1 MTNSKEA
8 ASIIRQTVIDED
20 FARHI
25 YDVLVSY
32 GIRNRDYTAELLD
45 PPDCSFDREDSLY
58 MVRNSNIEAQH
69 RSVLDKLAF
78 ICILSIGIFVF
89 YSTLGR
95 ACVSAKRNSH
105 E

>member
-1 MTNSKEA
+1 MTNSKET
-8 ASIIRQTVIDED
+8 ASIIRQTIIDED

-25 YDVLVSY
+25 CDVLVSY

-69 RSVLDKLAF
+69 RSVLKMAF
-78 ICILSIGIFVF
+78 IYVLSIGIFVF
-89 YSTLGR
+89 YLTLG
-95 ACVSAKRNSH
+95 SA
-105 E
+105 

>member
-1 MTNSKEA
+1 MKGGKSSKSMTNSKEA

-25 YDVLVSY
+25 CDVLVSY

-69 RSVLDKLAF
+69 RSVLL
-78 ICILSIGIFVF
+78 
-89 YSTLGR
+89 
-95 ACVSAKRNSH
+95 
-105 E
+105 